1 MYECRYA
8 SIERFSYPHLNFS
21 FIFFSLATD
30 VRTELVLPFAV
41 QSVFNATD
49 PPPCL
54 LHNGGTNECIV
65 GEFNRKNVTI
75 PDVFSQ
81 GQFLNCFNFSPIPGW
96 IFVRSIILS

>member
-1 MYECRYA
+1 MNADMRVY
-8 SIERFSYPHLNFS
+8 IERFSYPHLNFS

-81 GQFLNCFNFSPIPGW
+81 GQFSIVSIFPLFLVGFFS
-96 IFVRSIILS
+96 VQ